1 MKTLIITLV
10 SILFMCGLKA
20 QTLNEAELLNY
31 ITQNNGNYSTQ
42 ILQYGNHN
50 TAEVNAKELTLI
62 QNGSSQQF
70 YYTETSILP
79 SNLSIN
85 VEGHN
90 THVEVVGNNQIM
102 DNVIINIQGD
112 NRNVLI
118 RNYP

>member
-1 MKTLIITLV
+1 MKTIIITIL
-10 SILFMCGLKA
+10 STLFMLSAKA
-20 QTLNEAELLNY
+20 QTLSEAELLNY
-31 ITQNNGNYSTQ
+31 ISQNSGNYSTE

-102 DNVIINIQGD
+102 DNIIINIQGD

>member
-1 MKTLIITLV
+1 MT
-10 SILFMCGLKA
+10 SLFMLSTKA
-20 QTLNEAELLNY
+20 QVMSEVELLNY
-31 ITQNNGNYSTQ
+31 ITKNNGNYSTQ

-50 TAEVNAKELTLI
+50 TTEVNAKELTLI
-62 QNGSSQQF
+62 QNGNSQQF
-70 YYTETSILP
+70 YYTESSILP
-79 SNLSIN
+79 SNMSVNI
-85 VEGHN
+85 EGNN